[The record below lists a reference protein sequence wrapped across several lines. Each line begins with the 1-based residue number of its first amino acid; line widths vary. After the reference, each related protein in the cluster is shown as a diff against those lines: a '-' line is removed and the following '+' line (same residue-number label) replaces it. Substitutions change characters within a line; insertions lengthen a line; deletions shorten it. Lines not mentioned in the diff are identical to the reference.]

1 MAVSSASRIELKSP
15 REIDLLRTAG
25 RVSAEILMALKK
37 KVQAGMT
44 TKDVDVMAEKMMRD
58 RGAVPSFLNY
68 RGYPATVCASVNEE
82 VVHAIPGSR
91 RLKDGDILS
100 LDIGMFIE
108 GYCGDTA

>member
-1 MAVSSASRIELKSP
+1 
-15 REIDLLRTAG
+15 LRTAG

-108 GYCGDTA
+108 GYCGDTATTFAIGHASPDAEALMK